1 MIWKKIEVFT
11 NTSERNVGHN
21 NSHSINLDTISISSH
36 VLSTSFSQRSTLES
50 DFERVF
56 TQNQKSISSEMLN
69 GSTKNLNDEMK
80 NSLSSSNIGDFVYR
94 NKSWESL
101 NVPSFGI
108 KKFDE
113 DDLVSIKEYLLKAF
127 KNGNHP
133 LGVLIQRIS
142 ECFSAFYWMNTN
154 PSNLYYKIIS
164 TQALEELESI
174 SRRIFEIIRKLFPA
188 IPKECYFNDYK
199 ISHRTF
205 YSIILSDSIY
215 SSLFVL
221 YATKCSPMD
230 EIWQRRVRF
239 CDKKSDEELANFL
252 KIDPGFITVISHK
265 FFKEAINCFRQVEK
279 KYCPMEML
287 SQIEMSFEWITKAN
301 LEALA
306 DSYILNTDY
315 LIPLTIF
322 LILRANIPQLGA
334 ELLLLEDL
342 MGSDSYLI
350 TRGSIGACY
359 THVKVIPR
367 FFVNV
372 EVV

>member
-1 MIWKKIEVFT
+1 M
-11 NTSERNVGHN
+11 
-21 NSHSINLDTISISSH
+21 
-36 VLSTSFSQRSTLES
+36 
-50 DFERVF
+50 
-56 TQNQKSISSEMLN
+56 
-69 GSTKNLNDEMK
+69 
-80 NSLSSSNIGDFVYR
+80 
-94 NKSWESL
+94 
-101 NVPSFGI
+101 
-108 KKFDE
+108 
-113 DDLVSIKEYLLKAF
+113 
-127 KNGNHP
+127 
-133 LGVLIQRIS
+133 
-142 ECFSAFYWMNTN
+142 
-154 PSNLYYKIIS
+154 
-164 TQALEELESI
+164 
-174 SRRIFEIIRKLFPA
+174 
-188 IPKECYFNDYK
+188 
-199 ISHRTF
+199 
-205 YSIILSDSIY
+205 
-215 SSLFVL
+215 
-221 YATKCSPMD
+221 YATKCSPID

-239 CDKKSDEELANFL
+239 CDKKSDEELAHFL

-359 THVKVIPR
+359 THVKVI
-367 FFVNV
+367 FFFNNFISFGFLNWVLFL
-372 EVV
+372 ELGLLRTYHKR